1 MLRRR
6 IRDRFMTAAADLL
19 APARRLVVKIGSSLL
34 IGPDRQPHAARFSA
48 IAADL
53 NALAARGVQTVLV
66 SSGAVA
72 LGRSRL
78 GFGTGALNLEQKQA
92 AAAAGQTARM
102 QAWDAALA
110 PRPAAQALLTS
121 GDLESRRRWLN
132 ARATLDTLLA
142 AGAQPVINENDTVA
156 TDELRY
162 GDNDRLAARV
172 AQMCDADVLILL
184 SDVAGLFTAD
194 PGRDPSA
201 RLLDHV
207 PAISPEIEAMAGG
220 AGAAGTGTGG
230 MASKIA
236 AARIAGSAGIGT
248 IIAAGAQPRPV
259 LRLFKDGQATAFS
272 PETSRQS
279 ARRAWI
285 AGAFNP
291 AGALTLDA
299 GAVAAVRKGR
309 SLLPAGVS
317 SVSGRFQRGEA
328 VRLLGPDGEAVGKG
342 VVGYASDEVARIAGL
357 QSGQIEAALGWRR
370 GAALVHAADL
380 VLDPV

>member
-1 MLRRR
+1 
-6 IRDRFMTAAADLL
+6 MTAAADLL
-19 APARRLVVKIGSSLL
+19 APARRVVVKIGSSLL

-53 NALAARGVQTVLV
+53 NALAGRGVQIVLV

-78 GFGTGALNLEQKQA
+78 GFGTGRLNLEQKQA
-92 AAAAGQTARM
+92 AAAAGQTALM

-172 AQMCDADVLILL
+172 AQMCDADALILL
-184 SDVAGLFTAD
+184 SDVAGLFTSD

-248 IIAAGAQPRPV
+248 IIAAGAQARPV
-259 LRLFKDGQATAFS
+259 LRLFEGGEATAFS

-291 AGALTLDA
+291 AGTLTLDA
-299 GAVAAVRKGR
+299 GAVEAVRKGR

-370 GAALVHAADL
+370 GAALVHASDL
-380 VLDPV
+380 VLDPA